1 MYGFQFGIWRK
12 DLAAQTKPLLIQSQL
27 YHLHLLLTVHL
38 DEDLIARTPPILI
51 DSFALSRYMDAVLK
65 NQEYTQQV
73 AVHRGKKKKKKKE
86 KKEKKKKTMLDKYI
100 NAENSF
106 DLGQWL
112 SEDSLRLGK
121 YADHFNAEGYQFV
134 SDLLGE
140 DLGTLEQLLKQI
152 NMKLPEVKRFHKKLA
167 SLRDFEASKPTADS
181 EPEPEPEAE
190 VPPAQVDDR
199 SAATKRPASKPSWTP
214 FTERSTG

>member
-1 MYGFQFGIWRK
+1 MYGFQHGIWHK
-12 DLAAQTKPLLIQSQL
+12 DLAAQTKPLLIQAQL

-65 NQEYTQQV
+65 NKLRQPHT
-73 AVHRGKKKKKKKE
+73 ATPRCAAAATPRCAAAA
-86 KKEKKKKTMLDKYI
+86 KTMLDKYI

-181 EPEPEPEAE
+181 EPEPEREAE
-190 VPPAQVDDR
+190 VPPAVNDR
-199 SAATKRPASKPSWTP
+199 SAATKRPASKPS
-214 FTERSTG
+214 